1 MLLHVPPK
9 VDGDKSEKGQHT
21 KGKEDDENSGSQFH
35 DSPWFRSVEKAIPG
49 FFNYRLAKDAS
60 ANLTIFLALKD
71 KAKFGTTSCAAP
83 ARFST
88 GCQGMR
94 GTDALLRMVA

>member
-1 MLLHVPPK
+1 VFPAY
-9 VDGDKSEKGQHT
+9 Q
-21 KGKEDDENSGSQFH
+21 
-35 DSPWFRSVEKAIPG
+35 SVEKAIPG

-71 KAKFGTTSCAAP
+71 EAKFGTTSCAAP

-88 GCQGMR
+88 GCSASFRPPAGQILVEKQKGEH
-94 GTDALLRMVA
+94 